1 MLRVRSRTEREYAT
15 VIVVRKTEKSPSRR
29 REATTT
35 ETETAE
41 GGTVATGWGDVTKAM
56 RGGDGTT
63 GEWAHSR
70 SRPLGRHSMREDQ
83 RDNDKE
89 DCPHE
94 TAETATAG
102 ISPERIPHR
111 LDRTV
116 TDMPFEHPLGF
127 KQHAVIKCANAEL
140 APLMLRRVFILASPC
155 FARSLPP
162 GNSANR
168 KQDQSRSGY
177 SPFERSLSGVTCLR
191 SVTCP
196 APAYLRPSNSN
207 GGRDTA
213 VCVIETKHCGSTTR
227 STTFILYPITF

>member
-102 ISPERIPHR
+102 VSARGPHGVLCLRDTCAPALTPARRRRQAGQNMRRRACWIPRRIWSKNADGTKRIRLMRILGRVVHR
-111 LDRTV
+111 YRQSAYPIGWT
-116 TDMPFEHPLGF
+116 
-127 KQHAVIKCANAEL
+127 
-140 APLMLRRVFILASPC
+140 
-155 FARSLPP
+155 ARSL
-162 GNSANR
+162 
-168 KQDQSRSGY
+168 
-177 SPFERSLSGVTCLR
+177 TCL
-191 SVTCP
+191 
-196 APAYLRPSNSN
+196 SNIRWAS
-207 GGRDTA
+207 
-213 VCVIETKHCGSTTR
+213 S
-227 STTFILYPITF
+227 SMP